1 MWVFSMRFWGGRE
14 KRRTGGRAVLRWHGS
29 CWGKDMNSTFFHMKQ
44 AHLSA
49 LRVSRKTT
57 LPIGLTPARLDMLR
71 AILERCGQVL
81 QLKLKHLL
89 GVSNPVISI
98 MVRALERLGLV
109 TRDKCRTDRRTFV
122 VSLTKAARYA
132 LRRVFFELHTEGF
145 EALTFASAFGNE
157 WLHVTSDLC
166 SPLARFREAFGI
178 GLTHH
183 DPWEWNDDDEPFY
196 YAAVRPN
203 PVRIGIVPTEDELD
217 EQGNLVEEDDID
229 PPAWLH

>member
-1 MWVFSMRFWGGRE
+1 
-14 KRRTGGRAVLRWHGS
+14 
-29 CWGKDMNSTFFHMKQ
+29 MNSTFFHMKQ

-49 LRVSRKTT
+49 LRVARKTT

-71 AILERCGQVL
+71 AILVRCGSVL
-81 QLKLKHLL
+81 QLQLKRLL

-109 TRDKCRTDRRTFV
+109 TREKCRSDRRTFV
-122 VSLTKAARYA
+122 VSLTKAARHA
-132 LRRVFFELHTEGF
+132 LRRVYFELVTEGF
-145 EALTFASAFGNE
+145 EALTFESAFGDK
-157 WLHVTSDLC
+157 WVRVADDLC

-183 DPWEWNDDDEPFY
+183 DPWEWTDDDEPFY

-217 EQGNLVEEDDID
+217 EHGNVVEEDDED
-229 PPAWLH
+229 DMWSLA